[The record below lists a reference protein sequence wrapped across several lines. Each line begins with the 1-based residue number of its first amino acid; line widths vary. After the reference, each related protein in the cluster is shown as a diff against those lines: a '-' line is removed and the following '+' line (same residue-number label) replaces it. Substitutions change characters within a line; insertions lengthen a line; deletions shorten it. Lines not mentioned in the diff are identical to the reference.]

1 MLKRVY
7 RLQNRHGIGP
17 YRHYGDYNTAWAGKR
32 HTQQHRPTPE
42 LDGNLIIEDWEVCA
56 FTTYKGLCRW
66 FTARDRQK
74 LSRLGFR
81 VVSALVDDSQ
91 IKRGRYQ
98 CVVPGDT
105 KWYPIIVEKNV

>member
-1 MLKRVY
+1 MLERVY
-7 RLQNRHGIGP
+7 RLQNSRGVGP
-17 YRHYGDYNTAWAGKR
+17 YRHYGGNYDAAWAGKE
-32 HTQQHRPTPE
+32 HTQRHRPTPWS
-42 LDGNLIIEDWEVCA
+42 DNVIIEDYEVCA

-66 FTARDRQK
+66 FTARDREK
-74 LSRLGFR
+74 LYRLGFR

-105 KWYPIIVEKNV
+105 KWYPVIMEQ